1 MKLLVMVMVGC
12 LSLFVAFLIH
22 HNVTIPPVLGAV
34 EVGDYVNSFDSFQ
47 ERVNGMD
54 Y

>member
-1 MKLLVMVMVGC
+1 MKLLATVGC
-12 LSLFVAFLIH
+12 LNLFLAFIIF
-22 HNVTIPPVLGAV
+22 HNVTTPLVLGAV

-47 ERVNGMD
+47 ERVNRMD